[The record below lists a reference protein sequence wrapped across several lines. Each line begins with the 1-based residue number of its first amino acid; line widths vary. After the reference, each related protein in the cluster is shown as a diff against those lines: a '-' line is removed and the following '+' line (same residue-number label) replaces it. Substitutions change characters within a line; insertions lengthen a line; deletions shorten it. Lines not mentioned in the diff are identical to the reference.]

1 MDYLSSLGVKTIVLS
16 NILKVSDKNSD
27 GIDEFKMIAPSYGTV
42 EDLKLLISAAK
53 ERGQWTGRPITGVM
67 YCLQNFEFVSQA
79 EHRSKQ

>member
-42 EDLKLLISAAK
+42 EDLKTLISAAK
-53 ERGQWTGRPITGVM
+53 EKGQFTYRSSTGIPTT
-67 YCLQNFEFVSQA
+67 LNL
-79 EHRSKQ
+79 